1 MPFRGCLALQNNNI
15 SKQKR
20 ERKDVEEER
29 KNKGDTS
36 QNKERRCLEN
46 KEEEFSR
53 QGENE
58 EQGRCKNNT
67 TEKGKPEA
75 FGDLKT
81 NGP

>member
-1 MPFRGCLALQNNNI
+1 MNLAD
-15 SKQKR
+15 R
-20 ERKDVEEER
+20 
-29 KNKGDTS
+29 
-36 QNKERRCLEN
+36 
-46 KEEEFSR
+46 
-53 QGENE
+53 ENE